1 MIPNSDDFTILEF
14 NQSVK
19 FALTRSFPNRFWI
32 RGIVKGFRQVSGRG
46 HSYFQL
52 SDPKSSYS
60 SDTPA
65 VIDCALF
72 AGDRA
77 KISLI
82 AGRSGQVFELVN
94 ETEVRIQAEVNFYD
108 KNARFQ
114 LVMKDFDSSFSG
126 DSVAVNLQRLVNQ
139 LSAEGILAENKT
151 LPLSKIPLSIGL
163 VTAKGSAAEK
173 DFVKTLE
180 ESKYPFKVY
189 AAYASMQGDQ
199 TSNSVCASFVALLKI
214 PLDIVVLTRGG
225 GSVTD
230 LAWFNDE
237 AIARTISQLPYPV
250 ISGIG
255 HEIDTTLPDYAA
267 HTRAKTPT
275 HAASIIVNSVAEF
288 DDAVST
294 LSNSLIALVSPKMV
308 LENYK
313 IKNLASELKIH
324 LSSIPKRKAEVIRA
338 CISKLNL
345 SVTNKIHSLSS
356 ELTSIEN
363 RIEVRDPK
371 KMMKLGWSIVRDKK
385 GLPILSSKK
394 IKPQQSII
402 VSMVDGSLTA
412 TVKEKI
418 NDR

>member
-1 MIPNSDDFTILEF
+1 MFSKADDFTILEF

-19 FALTRSFPNRFWI
+19 HALSQSFPNKFWI

-52 SDPKSSYS
+52 SDPRGKNSSQA
-60 SDTPA
+60 PA

-77 KISLI
+77 KIALI
-82 AGRSGQVFELVN
+82 TGRSGIVFEIEN

-114 LVMKDFDSSFSG
+114 IVMKDFDTSFTG

-139 LSAEGILAENKT
+139 LSTEGILDENKT
-151 LPLSKIPLSIGL
+151 LPLSEIPLSIGL

-173 DFVKTLE
+173 DFIKTLE

-189 AAYASMQGDQ
+189 VAYASMKGDQ
-199 TSNSVCASFVALLKI
+199 TSSSVCASFVSLLQI

-225 GSVTD
+225 GSVAD

-288 DDAVST
+288 DDSVSS
-294 LSNSLIALVSPKMV
+294 LSNSLIAAVSPKIV
-308 LENYK
+308 LENYR
-313 IKNLASELKIH
+313 INNLASGLKIH
-324 LSSIPKRKAEVIRA
+324 LSSIPKRKTEVIKTLV
-338 CISKLNL
+338 SKLNL
-345 SVTNKIHSLSS
+345 SFTRKIHALNS
-356 ELTSIEN
+356 ELTFIEN

-394 IKPQQSII
+394 IKAQQTII

-412 TVKEKI
+412 TVEEKT
-418 NDR
+418 NDS

>member
-1 MIPNSDDFTILEF
+1 MFSKSDDFTILEF
-14 NQSVK
+14 NRSVK
-19 FALTRSFPNRFWI
+19 HALSRSFPNKFWI

-52 SDPKSSYS
+52 SDPTDKNSSQA
-60 SDTPA
+60 PA

-77 KISLI
+77 KIALI
-82 AGRSGQVFELVN
+82 TGRSGIVFEIEN
-94 ETEVRIQAEVNFYD
+94 ETEIRIQAEVNFYD

-114 LVMKDFDSSFSG
+114 LVMKGFDTSFTG

-139 LSAEGILAENKT
+139 LSAEGILDENKT
-151 LPLSKIPLSIGL
+151 LPISEIPLSIGL
-163 VTAKGSAAEK
+163 VTAKGSAAER
-173 DFVKTLE
+173 DFIKTLE
-180 ESKYPFKVY
+180 ESRYPFKVY

-199 TSNSVCASFVALLKI
+199 TSSSVCASFVSLLQV

-275 HAASIIVNSVAEF
+275 HAASIIVDSVAEF
-288 DDAVST
+288 DDSVSS
-294 LSNSLIALVSPKMV
+294 LSNSLIATVSPKIV
-308 LENYK
+308 LEK
-313 IKNLASELKIH
+313 HRIDNLAAGLKIY
-324 LSSIPKRKAEVIRA
+324 LSSLPKRKAEVIKTLV
-338 CISKLNL
+338 SKLNL
-345 SVTNKIHSLSS
+345 SLTRKIHALNS
-356 ELTSIEN
+356 ELTFIEN
-363 RIEVRDPK
+363 SIEVRDPK

-394 IKPQQSII
+394 IKTQQTII

-412 TVKEKI
+412 TVKEI
-418 NDR
+418 ANDG

>member
-1 MIPNSDDFTILEF
+1 MLSQSDDFTILEF
-14 NQSVK
+14 NRSVK
-19 FALTRSFPNRFWI
+19 HELSRSFPNKFWI

-52 SDPKSSYS
+52 SDPTNKNSSQA
-60 SDTPA
+60 PA

-77 KISLI
+77 KIALI
-82 AGRSGQVFELVN
+82 TGRSGIVFEIEN
-94 ETEVRIQAEVNFYD
+94 ETEIRIQAEVNFYD

-114 LVMKDFDSSFSG
+114 LVMKGFDTSFTG

-139 LSAEGILAENKT
+139 LSAEGILDENKT
-151 LPLSKIPLSIGL
+151 LPISEIPLSIGL
-163 VTAKGSAAEK
+163 VTAKGSAAER
-173 DFVKTLE
+173 DFIKTLE
-180 ESKYPFKVY
+180 ESRYPFKVY

-199 TSNSVCASFVALLKI
+199 TSSSVCASFVSLLQV

-275 HAASIIVNSVAEF
+275 HAASIIVDSVAEF
-288 DDAVST
+288 DDSVSS
-294 LSNSLIALVSPKMV
+294 LSNSLIATVSPKIV
-308 LENYK
+308 LEK
-313 IKNLASELKIH
+313 HRIDNLAAGLKIY
-324 LSSIPKRKAEVIRA
+324 LSSLPKRKAEVIKTLV
-338 CISKLNL
+338 SKLNL
-345 SVTNKIHSLSS
+345 SFTRKINALNS
-356 ELTSIEN
+356 ELTFIEN
-363 RIEVRDPK
+363 SIEVRDPK

-394 IKPQQSII
+394 IKTQQTII

-412 TVKEKI
+412 TVKEI
-418 NDR
+418 TNDG